1 MVAKPICL
9 YAERPLKKTCPLHRC
24 ERILA
29 LQVLRELHSSSIF
42 DCAHF
47 GPAAIG
53 SVPPTREDT
62 LMGSDVN
69 PVFRLEKAASIARRR
84 LRNQQCRLPKTWQE
98 SYEEASLSR
107 ELRTAVSGENGEM
120 HKLNGFRFR
129 STERCVLLLATA
141 TDDSLSP
148 QRPNIQGSKLVREV

>member
-9 YAERPLKKTCPLHRC
+9 YADRPLKKTCPAPSF

-42 DCAHF
+42 DCVHF
-47 GPAAIG
+47 GRAAIG
-53 SVPPTREDT
+53 SIPPTREET
-62 LMGSDVN
+62 LMGSVVN
-69 PVFRLEKAASIARRR
+69 PRLPLGKAASIARRR
-84 LRNQQCRLPKTWQE
+84 LRNQRCRLRKTWQG

-120 HKLNGFRFR
+120 QKLNGFRFR
-129 STERCVLLLATA
+129 STERCVLLLAAA

-148 QRPNIQGSKLVREV
+148 QGPNIQGSKLVREV

>member
-29 LQVLRELHSSSIF
+29 LQVLRELHSSSNF

-53 SVPPTREDT
+53 SVPPTREK
-62 LMGSDVN
+62 LMGTDVN
-69 PVFRLEKAASIARRR
+69 LAFRLEKAASIARRR
-84 LRNQQCRLPKTWQE
+84 LRNERCRLPKTWQE
-98 SYEEASLSR
+98 SCEEVSLSR

-120 HKLNGFRFR
+120 HKLNGFR
-129 STERCVLLLATA
+129 
-141 TDDSLSP
+141 
-148 QRPNIQGSKLVREV
+148 IQTR